1 MVDEILKESI
11 TNLREDLYKKHG
23 RKCQLCGK
31 EEGIE
36 KLVIHY
42 PNQNCF
48 VESRRDGELLCKE
61 CHDKLHGGKNGHL
74 KNEKE
79 TYNKLKNAAKEILS
93 VIFSKE
99 ELENN
104 QHLVDTP
111 RRVAAAIVE
120 LCGLNLNIE
129 KEVEETV
136 ELFKAT
142 SHDMIVVNATAI
154 TLCPHHL
161 LPCDL
166 KINIGIIPDQYLL
179 GISKYQRM
187 AKLLAKKPIIQE
199 EYTDLLADT
208 LMESSEPQGIIVV
221 VTGRHSCIRIRGALF
236 EDSIMTTSAVR
247 GLFSTDKSL
256 EEKFYK
262 LMK

>member
-1 MVDEILKESI
+1 MVGVMIEDN
-11 TNLREDLYKKHG
+11 TNLREELYKKYG

-36 KLVIHY
+36 KLIIHY
-42 PNQNCF
+42 PNQDCF
-48 VESRRDGELLCKE
+48 IGSRRDGELLCKE
-61 CHDKLHGGKNGHL
+61 CHDKLHGHL

-79 TYNKLKNAAKEILS
+79 TNDKLKNAAKEILS

-111 RRVAAAIVE
+111 RRVAAVIVE
-120 LCGLNLNIE
+120 LCGLNLNVE
-129 KEVEETV
+129 KKVEETV

-142 SHDMIVVNATAI
+142 SHNMIVVNATAI

-179 GISKYQRM
+179 GISKYQRI

-199 EYTDLLADT
+199 EYTDYLADT
-208 LMESSEPQGIIVV
+208 LMESSKPQGVIVV
-221 VTGRHSCIRIRGALF
+221 VSGRHSCIRIRGALF

-247 GLFSTDKSL
+247 GLFSTDRSL

-262 LMK
+262 LI